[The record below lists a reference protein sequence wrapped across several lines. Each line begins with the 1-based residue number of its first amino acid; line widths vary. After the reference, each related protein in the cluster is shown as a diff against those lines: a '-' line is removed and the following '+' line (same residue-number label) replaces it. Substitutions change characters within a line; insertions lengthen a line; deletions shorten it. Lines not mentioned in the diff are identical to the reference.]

1 MLIPSPVLV
10 ICAGNLCRSPFAE
23 GYMRK
28 RFEAAGA
35 PVEVFSRGLLALPNQ
50 RPPLEAREA
59 ARVFGVDLSG
69 HVAQPLLG
77 GDLDRAGLVLVMSP
91 DQRKHLARMKPAA
104 IGKVFLL
111 SQPADGAPVPDP
123 MGRDAAF
130 FEQVY
135 ADIAA
140 LVDAWLTRFGVAAA

>member
-1 MLIPSPVLV
+1 MLLPSPVLV

-23 GYMRK
+23 GYMRN

-35 PVEVFSRGLLALPNQ
+35 PAEVFSRGLLALPNQ
-50 RPPLEAREA
+50 RPPEQALTA
-59 ARVFGVDLSG
+59 AMQFGVDLSS

-77 GDLDRAGLVLVMSP
+77 GDIDRAALVLVMSP
-91 DQRKHLARMKPAA
+91 EQRKHLGRMRPAA

-111 SQPADGAPVPDP
+111 SQPAGGKPVPDP

-135 ADIAA
+135 AEIAGY
-140 LVDAWLTRFGVAAA
+140 VDAWMQRFGIAA